1 MESEGNDRKDM
12 ELPGEQLNLLKDT
25 VLYGRS
31 SNCFLYLG
39 MNILRYECER
49 QCYHI
54 I

>member
-31 SNCFLYLG
+31 YCFLYLG
-39 MNILRYECER
+39 MKIY
-49 QCYHI
+49 
-54 I
+54 